1 MNESKLETNRYPASR
16 IVEVAKA
23 LSSDVRVRIL
33 EALGDKPMSVGQLA
47 EALGI
52 AQPTVS
58 INVQMLEQ
66 AELIVSSQGANREKI
81 CAVTCRSILLELP
94 SKPGEGLQRTEEIHM
109 PIGMFSH
116 CFIEPTCGMAAR
128 DGSLIG
134 SPDDPRAFTCRNERR
149 LRSSGSRGRD
159 TSNIILRTPC
169 RPVRPSMSC
178 ASARN

>member
-66 AELIVSSQGANREKI
+66 AELIVSSQGANREKSAPSPAAPFFSS
-81 CAVTCRSILLELP
+81 CPRSRAKGCSARKKSTCRSA
-94 SKPGEGLQRTEEIHM
+94 
-109 PIGMFSH
+109 
-116 CFIEPTCGMAAR
+116 CFPTASSSLRAAW
-128 DGSLIG
+128 
-134 SPDDPRAFTCRNERR
+134 R
-149 LRSSGSRGRD
+149 LG
-159 TSNIILRTPC
+159 T
-169 RPVRPSMSC
+169 
-178 ASARN
+178 AR

>member
-66 AELIVSSQGANREKI
+66 ADLIVSSQGANREKSAPSP
-81 CAVTCRSILLELP
+81 AVPFFSSCHRS
-94 SKPGEGLQRTEEIHM
+94 R
-109 PIGMFSH
+109 
-116 CFIEPTCGMAAR
+116 AR
-128 DGSLIG
+128 G
-134 SPDDPRAFTCRNERR
+134 C
-149 LRSSGSRGRD
+149 
-159 TSNIILRTPC
+159 
-169 RPVRPSMSC
+169 
-178 ASARN
+178 SARKKSICPSACSPTAISSQPAGWQLGTDL

>member
-66 AELIVSSQGANREKI
+66 ADLIVSSQGANREKSAPSP
-81 CAVTCRSILLELP
+81 AVPFSRAAIEAGRGAAAHGRNPHADRHVLPLLYRANL
-94 SKPGEGLQRTEEIHM
+94 
-109 PIGMFSH
+109 
-116 CFIEPTCGMAAR
+116 R
-128 DGSLIG
+128 DGS
-134 SPDDPRAFTCRNERR
+134 
-149 LRSSGSRGRD
+149 SGRISDR
-159 TSNIILRTPC
+159 IP
-169 RPVRPSMSC
+169 
-178 ASARN
+178 

>member
-52 AQPTVS
+52 ARPTVS

-66 AELIVSSQGANREKI
+66 ADLIVSSQGANREKSAPSP
-81 CAVTCRSILLELP
+81 AVPFFSSAIEAGRGCGARKKSTCRSAC
-94 SKPGEGLQRTEEIHM
+94 S
-109 PIGMFSH
+109 
-116 CFIEPTCGMAAR
+116 PTAISSQPAGW
-128 DGSLIG
+128 
-134 SPDDPRAFTCRNERR
+134 
-149 LRSSGSRGRD
+149 RSGRISD
-159 TSNIILRTPC
+159 RIP
-169 RPVRPSMSC
+169 
-178 ASARN
+178 